1 MTDRSRLLKT
11 AFRKSGLT
19 AFQNLVELTGLE
31 PVTFCLQSRCSP
43 N

>member
-1 MTDRSRLLKT
+1 MTDHSKFLKT
-11 AFRKSGLT
+11 TVWKGGPTSLSIM
-19 AFQNLVELTGLE
+19 VELTGLE